1 MLALPLA
8 IALYLGWKLYIRG
21 AGGLYVKA
29 HQMDVTTGMREFDPD
44 DEPKEEKTLRNLP
57 ARIMHSFVY

>member
-8 IALYLGWKLYIRG
+8 IGLYLGWKVYIRG
-21 AGGLYVKA
+21 AGGLYVQA

-44 DEPKEEKTLRNLP
+44 DEPKEKKTLANLP
-57 ARIMHSFVY
+57 ARIFHSFVY